1 MLPPTF
7 WRYIMK
13 CSICEE
19 KIIAD
24 PFGWDGGCNAQPI
37 NEGTC
42 CYQCDINV
50 VLPARLVEYGFGE
63 KEINEV
69 IKLKQ
74 KEAKQWG
81 TICMD

>member
-1 MLPPTF
+1 MK
-7 WRYIMK
+7 K
-13 CSICEE
+13 CSICGED
-19 KIIAD
+19 ITTD
-24 PFGWDGGCNAQPI
+24 PFGWNGGCNAQPI